1 MRMVF
6 HIELRQFPHNAWRF
20 NLGDRELRAIV
31 GAWVRGELLEVGE
44 RRWNP
49 QQARLTIFE
58 GPELAL
64 GQLTMGR
71 GWRLAQKDGEDVT
84 ERVLVAARA
93 AGAAAPASAATAAA
107 APAVSSDPLGL
118 AVQLASLL
126 GEEAGR
132 LLDAW
137 RAAAARSPELA
148 PSESLAQAERELR
161 SAG

>member
-1 MRMVF
+1 MRMLF
-6 HIELRQFPHNAWRF
+6 HIELRQFPHNAWSF
-20 NLGDRELRAIV
+20 NLGDGELRAIV
-31 GAWVRGELLEVGE
+31 GPWVRGELVEVGE

-49 QQARLTIFE
+49 QQARLTILE

-84 ERVLVAARA
+84 ERVLLAERA
-93 AGAAAPASAATAAA
+93 AVAAAPLSAA
-107 APAVSSDPLGL
+107 PGGPSDALGL
-118 AVQLASLL
+118 AMQLASLL
-126 GEEAGR
+126 GEEPGR

-137 RAAAARSPELA
+137 RAAAARAPELA

-161 SAG
+161 GAG